1 MSQIVAI
8 PETAIKDPAQTLVP
22 NRYLFLIEGT
32 FAISLDRLFITFG
45 HETHILRPAGTPLQL
60 EHTYAG
66 IHHLIHEMNRLQV
79 LRRHDIL
86 ILHIQLDL
94 AILIMHRIGTT
105 TNLHAS
111 PPVGGSVHLMQT
123 QIAFTGHGHAQSPVS
138 EHLYADQFP
147 FRALDLLLHDL
158 LINLMHLL

>member
-1 MSQIVAI
+1 
-8 PETAIKDPAQTLVP
+8 
-22 NRYLFLIEGT
+22 
-32 FAISLDRLFITFG
+32 
-45 HETHILRPAGTPLQL
+45 
-60 EHTYAG
+60 
-66 IHHLIHEMNRLQV
+66 MNRLQV
-79 LRRHDIL
+79 LWRHDIL

-147 FRALDLLLHDL
+147 FRAFDLLLHDL